1 MTVWRHEM
9 REIDN
14 NIN

>member
-1 MTVWRHEM
+1 MTFWRHEM